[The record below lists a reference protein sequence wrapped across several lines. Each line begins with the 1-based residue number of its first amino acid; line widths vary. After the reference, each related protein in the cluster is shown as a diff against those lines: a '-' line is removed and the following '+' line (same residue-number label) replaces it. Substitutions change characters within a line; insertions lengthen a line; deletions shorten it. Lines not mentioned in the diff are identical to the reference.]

1 MSTPEYW
8 TVLKTLLAVARISKV
23 RVSEKRM
30 VLESDAFTE
39 TVPGPGM
46 EKREAVP

>member
-1 MSTPEYW
+1 
-8 TVLKTLLAVARISKV
+8 LLAVARVSKV
-23 RVSEKRM
+23 RVSVKRT
-30 VLESDAFTE
+30 VFESEAFTE